1 MAQLSITGEFLRSS
15 HLKEGTHYRHG
26 LKMSHLGKLPDV
38 FFLSNIAQKC
48 QNIRKI
54 AILGAKLTILG
65 RKIYLLFPSPLERDL
80 WNSPVSIG

>member
-38 FFLSNIAQKC
+38 FLSNIAQKC

-54 AILGAKLTILG
+54 ALLGEELNEVVGSTS
-65 RKIYLLFPSPLERDL
+65 YSP
-80 WNSPVSIG
+80 PP

>member
-38 FFLSNIAQKC
+38 FLSNIAQKC
-48 QNIRKI
+48 QNIRGKI
-54 AILGAKLTILG
+54 AILGAKL
-65 RKIYLLFPSPLERDL
+65 Y
-80 WNSPVSIG
+80 